1 MITDAGRERFAE
13 ARRTHLDGV
22 RRRFLD
28 RLSDDEKRDL
38 ARLWGRLSNG
48 RTQGP
53 TC

>member
-1 MITDAGRERFAE
+1 GRDRFAE

-38 ARLWGRLSNG
+38 GALWRRLGGDDTES
-48 RTQGP
+48 P